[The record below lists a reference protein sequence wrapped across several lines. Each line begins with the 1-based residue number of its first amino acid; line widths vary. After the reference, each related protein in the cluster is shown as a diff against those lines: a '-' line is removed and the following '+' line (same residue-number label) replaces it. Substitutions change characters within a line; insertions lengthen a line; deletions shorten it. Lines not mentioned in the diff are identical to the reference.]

1 MLILLVLSV
10 TPFKIDEKN
19 QNHSIDK
26 VRPESGKWKEVNIPS
41 FSPRFRSAEEY
52 FAYEISKEMFYP
64 NLKRFVW
71 RRHAGAH
78 LDGHPQGGRKPTKTS
93 ITEFWYRS
101 LNLFLEEFINIKL
114 ILSLIHELFRSQNS
128 PKDVT
133 FWNDNS
139 PGRHVNA
146 TSHKSLEI
154 QTYSIT
160 KPRTL
165 LKRKFVW
172 KLVFSCSN
180 TLWK

>member
-1 MLILLVLSV
+1 MKGGKYTKFLAKIQVSGRIFRIRDIQRNVL
-10 TPFKIDEKN
+10 PKFN
-19 QNHSIDK
+19 
-26 VRPESGKWKEVNIPS
+26 
-41 FSPRFRSAEEY
+41 
-52 FAYEISKEMFYP
+52 
-64 NLKRFVW
+64 FVW

-101 LNLFLEEFINIKL
+101 LNLFLEELINIKL

-128 PKDVT
+128 PKDVA

>member
-101 LNLFLEEFINIKL
+101 LNLFLEELINIKL

-133 FWNDNS
+133 FLEWQLSRPSCKCHVTQKLRNS
-139 PGRHVNA
+139 NVLY
-146 TSHKSLEI
+146 HK
-154 QTYSIT
+154 T
-160 KPRTL
+160 KNPFEAKICMKISFQL
-165 LKRKFVW
+165 L
-172 KLVFSCSN
+172 
-180 TLWK
+180 

>member
-10 TPFKIDEKN
+10 TPFNIDENN

-52 FAYEISKEMFYP
+52 FAYEISKEMFY
-64 NLKRFVW
+64 
-71 RRHAGAH
+71 

-101 LNLFLEEFINIKL
+101 LNLFLEELINIKL